1 MVADATIGE
10 YHLVMYF
17 YYNVFNLPN
26 QISLYITDSES
37 SFLGD
42 QNMMFYWRK
51 SFVRDEIVID
61 WKWGM
66 KGQSDKEKLF
76 PLG

>member
-1 MVADATIGE
+1 MDGGMDATIGE

-26 QISLYITDSES
+26 QISLYITDSDS

-42 QNMMFYWRK
+42 QNMMFY
-51 SFVRDEIVID
+51 
-61 WKWGM
+61 
-66 KGQSDKEKLF
+66 
-76 PLG
+76 